1 MVRGHN
7 GSAYNRAAN
16 DGEGMITLEND
27 ELVFRFPEVHSK
39 AQFSLSLQRTLR
51 IPDDG
56 REYPLPPGLGRFPLR
71 HIDDYAK
78 RVPEDW
84 AKRGGLLMPMYQA
97 EALWLSFRTG
107 VYPFALKVGTGKIN
121 AVTGAPWCSLL
132 KNMPQD
138 YLALPEQPWLDGYCV
153 GKGVIRQFV
162 AAPLGKGI
170 TVEEQLNGKGDW
182 GGLQLLAYPLKA
194 ERFTQLAAEGALRSS
209 LPAGFYEMTSLGLAA
224 GGRMRQHIYE
234 DHYDIVDWDQASG
247 SGCYITIVNSAAWI
261 AITGEAMP
269 TNPIEAST
277 YASAGLPWYDYYSD
291 APSLTGSDK
300 LRGVRSI
307 ADVWSPPEQQ
317 EFAFAASVDRGPV
330 VQLGKRRLVREM
342 HD

>member
-1 MVRGHN
+1 
-7 GSAYNRAAN
+7 
-16 DGEGMITLEND
+16 MITLEND
-27 ELVFRFPEVHSK
+27 ELVFRLPEVHPK

-56 REYPLPPGLGRFPLR
+56 RDYPLPPGLGRFPLR

-97 EALWLSFRTG
+97 EAMWLSFRADA
-107 VYPFALKVGTGKIN
+107 YPFALKVAAGKIN
-121 AVTGAPWCSLL
+121 AVTGAPWCSPL
-132 KNMPQD
+132 KNKPQD

-153 GKGVIRQFV
+153 EKGVIRQFV

-170 TVEEQLNGKGDW
+170 TVEEQLTGKGDW
-182 GGLQLLAYPLKA
+182 GGLQLLAYPMKA
-194 ERFTQLAAEGALRSS
+194 ERFMQLEAEGALLSS
-209 LPAGFYEMTSLGLAA
+209 LPAGFCEMTSLGLAA

-234 DHYDIVDWDQASG
+234 DACDIVDWDQASG
-247 SGCYITIVNSAAWI
+247 SGCFITIVNSAAWT

-269 TNPIEAST
+269 TKPVEASA

-291 APSLTGSDK
+291 TPALEGSDK
-300 LRGVRSI
+300 LNGVNSI
-307 ADVWSPPEQQ
+307 AKIWSSPDQQ
-317 EFAFAASVDRGPV
+317 DLGFAASIHSGPV
-330 VQLGKRRLVREM
+330 VQLGKWRPVREM